1 MTQVREGIRQGEKGR
16 MGMAERGCWRKTNRR
31 VGDTGKGG
39 NKTGREGKDGN
50 GREGILELDKQEN
63 R

>member
-1 MTQVREGIRQGEKGR
+1 MREGGR
-16 MGMAERGCWRKTNRR
+16 WGKTNRR

-50 GREGILELDKQEN
+50 GREGMLGEDKRES